1 MTSLPVSADF
11 GDALVW
17 WFLRVSF
24 AEKTVFVRFVMLET
38 DCFRVQSQHVCE
50 KKTGN
55 TDRENAGEF
64 CARKKRERETKGTIF
79 FNSYIFII
87 NQKKLCGVQRANSVT
102 FHIAGWLPGTCGC

>member
-11 GDALVW
+11 GDVLVW

-64 CARKKRERETKGTIF
+64 CARKKRERERDKR
-79 FNSYIFII
+79 NYIF
-87 NQKKLCGVQRANSVT
+87 
-102 FHIAGWLPGTCGC
+102 